1 MNLSRKW
8 NPKCLDP
15 MANEPFGS
23 TSTGY
28 IIPCC
33 YCDINS
39 NRNDP
44 NDFLLQNLY
53 DPSLKVENNDSI
65 DDIILSDHWQS
76 FYDAIDAGPTNA
88 PLICKRICFRTN
100 SINEL
105 KSEVN

>member
-15 MANEPFGS
+15 EQNEPLGS

-39 NRNDP
+39 NRNNP
-44 NDFLLQNLY
+44 NDILLYNLY
-53 DPSLKVENNDSI
+53 DVSLKLENNDSI
-65 DDIILSDHWQS
+65 DDIILSDHWKS
-76 FYDAIDAGPTNA
+76 FYDAIDSGPEQA
-88 PLICKRICFRTN
+88 PLICKRICFRTTP
-100 SINEL
+100 INEL
-105 KSEVN
+105 KTEVN